1 MKKERENTETTE
13 QTVQEKLVFRKQ
25 PEQSSGELRSS
36 RTTVSFIES
45 GTPERENPAARTS
58 DRRNSEP
65 VYDSTPKIRRMSD
78 STRAREAEK
87 NRKNQQK
94 GKAPEEENYTY

>member
-1 MKKERENTETTE
+1 MKKERENKETTE
-13 QTVQEKLVFRKQ
+13 QTVHEKLVFRKS
-25 PEQSSGELRSS
+25 PEHSPGELRSS

-45 GTPERENPAARTS
+45 GTPERENNTARNAERKTA
-58 DRRNSEP
+58 EP

-87 NRKNQQK
+87 NRKNEQ
-94 GKAPEEENYTY
+94 